1 MNLKLATLEY
11 VALKQSMG
19 MKFET
24 EASLLRAFVK
34 QMGDAVAVATVTS
47 KDVLRYLNGRKVGPV
62 TLFWHRKHDAL
73 KGFWE
78 FAIRRGYT
86 DRSPV
91 PVRRA
96 KEPVRFVPYIYSR
109 EELKRLLDGVT
120 SYQKKWLKLEPV
132 TLRAMLLL
140 IYGAGL
146 RISEALHLACSDVD
160 LSAMTMTI
168 RESKFYKTRRIAL
181 NAQLCGVLSEY
192 DHNRRQKEQA
202 RSDAA
207 PFFTYKD
214 GGAVARF
221 VLEDA
226 FLRLRT
232 HVGVERK
239 NARYQPRL
247 HDLRHTF
254 AVHRLT
260 AWYRTGAD
268 VQSLLPGLSTH
279 LGHLCLKG
287 TQRYLTMTPELLTE
301 ASLRFEGYAQEV
313 LHG

>member
-19 MKFET
+19 MRFET
-24 EASLLRAFVK
+24 EATILRAFVK

-47 KDVLRYLNGRKVGPV
+47 KDVLAYLNGSKVGPV
-62 TLFWHRKHDAL
+62 TLFWHRKHDVL

-96 KEPVRFVPYIYSR
+96 KEPVPFVPYIYSR
-109 EELKRLLDGVT
+109 EDLKKLLDGVT

-146 RISEALHLACSDVD
+146 RTSEALRLTCTDVD
-160 LSAMTMTI
+160 LYDATLTI

-192 DHNRRQKEQA
+192 DHNRQEREHD
-202 RSDAA
+202 RSDTA
-207 PFFTYKD
+207 PFFTYKN
-214 GGAVARF
+214 GGAVARY

-226 FLRLRT
+226 FLRLRN
-232 HVGVERK
+232 HVGVKRR

-260 AWYRTGAD
+260 AWYQTGAD
-268 VQSLLPGLSTH
+268 VQHLLPALSTH
-279 LGHLCLKG
+279 LGHKCLKG

-301 ASLRFEGYAQEV
+301 ASLRFEGYAGEV
-313 LHG
+313 LHE

>member
-24 EASLLRAFVK
+24 EAALLRSFVK
-34 QMGDAVAVATVTS
+34 EMGDAVAVATVTS
-47 KDVLRYLNGRKVGPV
+47 KEVLRYLNGRKSGPV

-91 PVRRA
+91 PLHRA
-96 KEPVRFVPYIYSR
+96 KEPVRFIPYIYSV

-140 IYGAGL
+140 LYGAGL
-146 RISEALHLACSDVD
+146 RTSEALHLTCADVD
-160 LSAMTMTI
+160 LSGAILTI

-192 DHNRRQKEQA
+192 DHNRRQKEHA
-202 RSDAA
+202 RCDAA
-207 PFFTYKD
+207 SFFTYKD
-214 GGAVARF
+214 GGGVARY

-226 FLRLRT
+226 FLRLRA
-232 HVGVERK
+232 HVGVKRQ

>member
-1 MNLKLATLEY
+1 M
-11 VALKQSMG
+11 
-19 MKFET
+19 
-24 EASLLRAFVK
+24 
-34 QMGDAVAVATVTS
+34 
-47 KDVLRYLNGRKVGPV
+47 
-62 TLFWHRKHDAL
+62 
-73 KGFWE
+73 
-78 FAIRRGYT
+78 
-86 DRSPV
+86 
-91 PVRRA
+91 
-96 KEPVRFVPYIYSR
+96 
-109 EELKRLLDGVT
+109 
-120 SYQKKWLKLEPV
+120 
-132 TLRAMLLL
+132 RAMLLL

-146 RISEALHLACSDVD
+146 RISEALHLTCPDVD
-160 LSAMTMTI
+160 LSAMTLTI

-192 DHNRRQKEQA
+192 DHNRRQKEHA

-207 PFFTYKD
+207 LFFTYKD
-214 GGAVARF
+214 GGAVARY

-232 HVGVERK
+232 HVGVKRQ

-301 ASLRFEGYAQEV
+301 ASLPLRGLRAGGASWISASWA
-313 LHG
+313 HGCAGSFLIILFMSGIYRTTLNKATGTHLPCCFRSWLNERKRHWTVYR

>member
-1 MNLKLATLEY
+1 MNLKLAALEY
-11 VALKQSMG
+11 VSLKQSMG

-24 EASLLRAFVK
+24 EAALLRSFIK

-47 KDVLRYLNGRKVGPV
+47 KDVLRYLNGRKAGPV

-91 PVRRA
+91 PVHRA
-96 KEPVRFVPYIYSR
+96 KEPVRFVPYIYSQ

-146 RISEALHLACSDVD
+146 RTSEALHLTCADVD
-160 LSAMTMTI
+160 LAGATLTI

-192 DHNRRQKEQA
+192 DLNRREKEHA
-202 RSDAA
+202 RSDAS
-207 PFFTYKD
+207 PFFIYKD
-214 GGAVARF
+214 GSAVARY

-232 HVGVERK
+232 HAGVKRQ

-260 AWYRTGAD
+260 AWYRAGAD
-268 VQSLLPGLSTH
+268 VQTLLPGLSTH

-301 ASLRFEGYAQEV
+301 ASLRFEGYAQGV

>member
-1 MNLKLATLEY
+1 M
-11 VALKQSMG
+11 
-19 MKFET
+19 
-24 EASLLRAFVK
+24 
-34 QMGDAVAVATVTS
+34 
-47 KDVLRYLNGRKVGPV
+47 

-91 PVRRA
+91 PVHRA
-96 KEPVRFVPYIYSR
+96 KEPVRFVPYIYSQ

-146 RISEALHLACSDVD
+146 RTSEALHLTCADVD
-160 LSAMTMTI
+160 LSGATITI

-192 DHNRRQKEQA
+192 DHNRRQKEHA

-226 FLRLRT
+226 FLRLRN
-232 HVGVERK
+232 HVGVMRQ

>member
-11 VALKQSMG
+11 VTLKQSMG
-19 MKFET
+19 MRFET
-24 EASLLRAFVK
+24 EAALLRSFIK
-34 QMGDAVAVATVTS
+34 QMGDSVAVATVTS
-47 KDVLRYLNGRKVGPV
+47 KDVLRYLTGRKAGPV

-91 PVRRA
+91 AVHRA

-109 EELKRLLDGVT
+109 EELKRLLDGVR

-140 IYGAGL
+140 LYGAGL
-146 RISEALHLACSDVD
+146 RVSEALHLTCVDVD
-160 LSAMTMTI
+160 LAGATLTI

-192 DHNRRQKEQA
+192 DHNRRQHGHA

-207 PFFTYKD
+207 LFFTYKD
-214 GGAVARF
+214 GGAVARY

-232 HVGVERK
+232 HVGVKRQ

-268 VQSLLPGLSTH
+268 VQGLLPGLSTH

-287 TQRYLTMTPELLTE
+287 TQGYLTMTPELLTE